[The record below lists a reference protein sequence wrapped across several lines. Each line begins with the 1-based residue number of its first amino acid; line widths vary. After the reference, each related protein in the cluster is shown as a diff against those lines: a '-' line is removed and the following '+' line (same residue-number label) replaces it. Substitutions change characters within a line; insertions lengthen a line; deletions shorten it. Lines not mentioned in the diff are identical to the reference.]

1 MDYLTTA
8 RQDAHQTLD
17 VMVVGEAL
25 IDVVTTSHDTVE
37 HPGGSP
43 ANVAYGLGRLA
54 VTTGL
59 LTAIARL
66 LPKNT
71 AHWIHRHLP

>member
-1 MDYLTTA
+1 MDYLKTA
-8 RQDAHQTLD
+8 RRDPHQTLD

-25 IDVVTTSHDTVE
+25 IDVVTTSNNQVE

-43 ANVAYGLGRLA
+43 ANVAYGLGRLG

-59 LTAIARL
+59 LTAIGPDAR
-66 LPKNT
+66 
-71 AHWIHRHLP
+71 